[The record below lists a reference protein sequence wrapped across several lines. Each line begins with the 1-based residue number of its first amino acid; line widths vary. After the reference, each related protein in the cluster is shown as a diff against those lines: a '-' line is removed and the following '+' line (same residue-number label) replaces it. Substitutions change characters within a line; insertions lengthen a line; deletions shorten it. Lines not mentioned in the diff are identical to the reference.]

1 MVYFASRDRDRNRER
16 NKQERIIHDEEF
28 GEENVELVDSE
39 WADFEKFI
47 RQLRQRRTSTISMEE
62 ELRHVQKH
70 PKIKSQTFY
79 PCPPPAENGGD
90 SDTSDDDDDP
100 FGYIDTLMYGRYTKD
115 LGEFAKD
122 EARKLKLLE
131 KRRKQ
136 EDKQRNKELLGK
148 RATRVKR
155 ISSWVWKH
163 TLARLG
169 EDWVF
174 LALLGII
181 MALLSFIM
189 DKGISICTNARIWL
203 YRDLTSQPFIQYIA
217 WVSLPVCLILFSAG
231 FVHLI
236 APQSIGSGIP
246 EMKTILRGVALKEYL
261 TFKTL
266 VAKVI
271 GLTAT
276 LGSGMPLG
284 KEGPFVHIASIVAQL
299 LSKLVTSFQGIYE
312 NESRNSEMLAAA
324 CAVGV
329 GSCFAAPVGG
339 VLFSIEVTTTY
350 FAVRNYWRGFFAA
363 VCGATV
369 FRLLAVWFQ
378 NADTV
383 RALFLTNFTTEFPFD
398 PQELFVFALIG
409 FICGLGGASYVW
421 VHRRYVL
428 FMRSNKRMNKFLQKN
443 RFLYPG
449 FLALL
454 VSSISFPLGTG
465 QFLAGELSNHEQVTQ
480 LFSNFTWSRDDLTVE
495 QAAIVTNW
503 MTSYTSVF
511 GNLICY
517 TLFTFFVSI
526 IASTIPVPSGMFI
539 PVFKIGAGFGR
550 LVGEFMAWWFPH
562 GVRYGGRLSPIMP
575 GGYAVVGAAAF
586 SGSVTHTVSVAVIVF
601 EMTGQITHVVPVMI
615 AVLVANAVAALLQ
628 PSIYDSIILIKK
640 LPYLPDLL
648 PSSSGMYSIFVED
661 FMVRDVKYIWY
672 GISYQ
677 KLKEVLK
684 ANKALRSLPLVD
696 SPDNMIL
703 LGSVQ
708 RYELIKMIEKHIGR
722 EKRMEVAQKWQKE
735 AEERAREEE
744 KKKQEA
750 ELKMRRPSRF
760 EVLPAPDILSL
771 RQIANDEMLPPKK
784 RVEALNNNLAPRK
797 SILKKTNSFN
807 LKTYAPTVQ
816 HSPNITPY
824 TTITGN
830 SEFRIR
836 SAFEAIFKKSTTLQ
850 DVQPD
855 PETGSISPAPSNT
868 EVQVQRAPSTP
879 GVSKKVQLQAQH
891 KWDFV
896 TDQIMLVS
904 QVSCMFHGHNNIR
917 HHLKINSSWFL
928 NILTP
933 VHICKQANSKSTD
946 AANINQVPPDKDDK
960 DERCVVAEDKKDTLK
975 SNHVPFSDVNIDKPS
990 IRYKTNKVS
999 DISRTASKINL
1010 SELNNQDLKPAINDN
1025 HIEPTKKKV
1034 RKIKFSNEVKVKD
1047 SPNHGYTTDK
1057 ISDSELE
1064 TNDCGYTIED
1074 VDEKS
1079 SIDGNYGSGTS
1090 ENEELARVTTGPKKM
1105 KSVQLPRERV
1115 IDMSPEDQK
1124 QWELEEML
1132 KPIDLER
1139 AQVHIDPSPFQLVER
1154 TSILKVH
1161 SLFSMVGI
1169 NHAYVTKIG
1178 RLVGVVGLKELRK
1191 AIEDINSNS
1200 FVVPPRDEEIH
1211 NKPSVEKPLLM
1222 PNASDKAVDMTV
1234 TSMDSALSNSDN
1246 CSDIELEHMKTE
1258 KTAIVTLPPQEP
1270 CGNTNS
1276 ATDTSSD
1283 MGKHV

>member
-1 MVYFASRDRDRNRER
+1 MKPENSNYSKSEESKKI
-16 NKQERIIHDEEF
+16 NKE
-28 GEENVELVDSE
+28 
-39 WADFEKFI
+39 
-47 RQLRQRRTSTISMEE
+47 ISAGKY
-62 ELRHVQKH
+62 LQ
-70 PKIKSQTFY
+70 
-79 PCPPPAENGGD
+79 
-90 SDTSDDDDDP
+90 
-100 FGYIDTLMYGRYTKD
+100 
-115 LGEFAKD
+115 
-122 EARKLKLLE
+122 
-131 KRRKQ
+131 
-136 EDKQRNKELLGK
+136 ELLGK
-148 RATRVKR
+148 RATRIKR
-155 ISSWVWKH
+155 ISSWIWKH

-329 GSCFAAPVGG
+329 GACFAAPVGG

-409 FICGLGGASYVW
+409 FVCGLGGATYVW

-465 QFLAGELSNHEQVTQ
+465 QFLAGELSTHEQVTQ
-480 LFSNFTWSRDDLTVE
+480 LFSNFTWSRSDLTVE
-495 QAAIVTNW
+495 QAAVVTHW

-511 GNLICY
+511 ANLVIF
-517 TLFTFFVSI
+517 TIFTFFFSI

-539 PVFKIGAGFGR
+539 PVFKIGAAFGR
-550 LVGEFMAWWFPH
+550 LVGELMASWFPH

-586 SGSVTHTVSVAVIVF
+586 SGSVTHTVSVAVIIF

-615 AVLVANAVAALLQ
+615 AVLVANAVASLLQ

-661 FMVRDVKYIWY
+661 FMVRDVKYIWH

-684 ANKALRSLPLVD
+684 INKALRSLPLVD
-696 SPDNMIL
+696 SPENMIL

-708 RYELIKMIEKHIGR
+708 RYELIKIIEKHIGR

-735 AEERAREEE
+735 AEERALEEE

-750 ELKMRRPSRF
+750 ELKQRRPSRF

-784 RVEALNNNLAPRK
+784 RAETLHSSLTPRK

-807 LKTYAPTVQ
+807 LKTYAPASP
-816 HSPNITPY
+816 HSPSITPY

-855 PETGSISPAPSNT
+855 PEMGSMSPAASNN
-868 EVQVQRAPSTP
+868 EVQGQRAPSAPSTP
-879 GVSKKVQLQAQH
+879 GISKKVQLQAQNN
-891 KWDFV
+891 WNFV
-896 TDQIMLVS
+896 TDQIML
-904 QVSCMFHGHNNIR
+904 QVNPITKSESAKKMDDTDVTITE
-917 HHLKINSSWFL
+917 KTDSYKPINMPL
-928 NILTP
+928 N
-933 VHICKQANSKSTD
+933 
-946 AANINQVPPDKDDK
+946 
-960 DERCVVAEDKKDTLK
+960 
-975 SNHVPFSDVNIDKPS
+975 DVNTDKTC
-990 IRYKTNKVS
+990 IKYKTNKVS
-999 DISRTASKINL
+999 DINRQTHEPATVSL
-1010 SELNNQDLKPAINDN
+1010 LNEN
-1025 HIEPTKKKV
+1025 HVDKQRNVKKKIQFSCDV
-1034 RKIKFSNEVKVKD
+1034 RVKD
-1047 SPNHGYTTDK
+1047 SALHGCTLDK
-1057 ISDSELE
+1057 LSDNQESNEM
-1064 TNDCGYTIED
+1064 GYTIED
-1074 VDEKS
+1074 DDDKFNDDDEQ
-1079 SIDGNYGSGTS
+1079 TS
-1090 ENEELARVTTGPKKM
+1090 TITKKA

-1124 QWELEEML
+1124 QWELEEMQ
-1132 KPIDLER
+1132 KPIDLEK
-1139 AQVHIDPSPFQLVER
+1139 AQIHIDPSPFQLVER

-1200 FVVPPRDEEIH
+1200 FVAHPRDEEP
-1211 NKPSVEKPLLM
+1211 NSDSKPAAEKPLLAAS
-1222 PNASDKAVDMTV
+1222 PSASDKAVDMTI

-1246 CSDIELEHMKTE
+1246 CSDIEMEHLKSLDTPEIALTMPAAE
-1258 KTAIVTLPPQEP
+1258 ANANAITQD
-1270 CGNTNS
+1270 TNKS
-1276 ATDTSSD
+1276 
-1283 MGKHV
+1283 V

>member
-1 MVYFASRDRDRNRER
+1 MFDSDVDDEYIREYAFEPELLINRDDYRKREEQ
-16 NKQERIIHDEEF
+16 KEEQR
-28 GEENVELVDSE
+28 EAIKRRSS
-39 WADFEKFI
+39 
-47 RQLRQRRTSTISMEE
+47 LRR
-62 ELRHVQKH
+62 
-70 PKIKSQTFY
+70 KSQRKASADSYESGGQQKNQIDVEIEAFY
-79 PCPPPAENGGD
+79 
-90 SDTSDDDDDP
+90 
-100 FGYIDTLMYGRYTKD
+100 YMYGRYTKD

-131 KRRKQ
+131 KRRKH
-136 EDKQRNKELLGK
+136 EDRQRNKELLGK
-148 RATRVKR
+148 RSSRMLKV
-155 ISSWVWKH
+155 SSWIWKR
-163 TLARLG
+163 TFARLG

-174 LALLGII
+174 LALLGVI
-181 MALLSFIM
+181 MAFVSYVV
-189 DKGISICTNARIWL
+189 DKGINVCTNARVWL
-203 YRDLTSQPFIQYIA
+203 YRDLTSQPITQYLA

-266 VAKVI
+266 VAKVV

-284 KEGPFVHIASIVAQL
+284 KEGPFCHIASIVAQL

-369 FRLLAVWFQ
+369 FRLLAVWFH

-383 RALFLTNFTTEFPFD
+383 RAIFLTNFTTEFPFD
-398 PQELFVFALIG
+398 PQELFVFALMGVVSGI
-409 FICGLGGASYVW
+409 GGAAYVW

-428 FMRSNKRMNKFLQKN
+428 FMRSNKKMNKFLQKN

-454 VSSISFPLGTG
+454 VSTLSFPLGTG
-465 QFLAGELSNHEQVTQ
+465 QFIAGELSTHEQVTQ

-495 QAAIVTNW
+495 QAAIVTHW
-503 MTSYTSVF
+503 VTSYTNIF
-511 GNLICY
+511 INLSIY
-517 TLFTFFVSI
+517 IVFTFFISI
-526 IASTIPVPSGMFI
+526 VASTIPVPSGIFI
-539 PVFKIGAGFGR
+539 PVFKIGASLGR
-550 LVGEFMAWWFPH
+550 LIGESMHLWFPN
-562 GVRYGGRLSPIMP
+562 GVRYGGRLSPIIP

-586 SGSVTHTVSVAVIVF
+586 SGAVTHTVSVAVIIF

-615 AVLVANAVAALLQ
+615 AVLIANAIAALLQ
-628 PSIYDSIILIKK
+628 PSMYDSIILIKK

-648 PSSSGMYSIFVED
+648 PSSSAMYSIYVED
-661 FMVRDVKYIWY
+661 FMVRDVKYIWH

-684 ANKALRSLPLVD
+684 TNKTLRSLPLVD
-696 SPDNMIL
+696 SHENMIL

-771 RQIANDEMLPPKK
+771 RQIANDEMLPAKQ
-784 RVEALNNNLAPRK
+784 RQESLNNNLAPRK

-807 LKTYAPTVQ
+807 LKTFGPTSP

-824 TTITGN
+824 TTITGT
-830 SEFRIR
+830 EHRIR
-836 SAFEAIFKKSTTLQ
+836 SAFEAIFRKSNTLQ
-850 DVQPD
+850 DVHPD
-855 PETGSISPAPSNT
+855 PDASSISPAVSANEMPH
-868 EVQVQRAPSTP
+868 VQRVPSI
-879 GVSKKVQLQAQH
+879 SKKVQL
-891 KWDFV
+891 
-896 TDQIMLVS
+896 TMS
-904 QVSCMFHGHNNIR
+904 M
-917 HHLKINSSWFL
+917 
-928 NILTP
+928 
-933 VHICKQANSKSTD
+933 
-946 AANINQVPPDKDDK
+946 
-960 DERCVVAEDKKDTLK
+960 KKT
-975 SNHVPFSDVNIDKPS
+975 
-990 IRYKTNKVS
+990 
-999 DISRTASKINL
+999 
-1010 SELNNQDLKPAINDN
+1010 
-1025 HIEPTKKKV
+1025 
-1034 RKIKFSNEVKVKD
+1034 
-1047 SPNHGYTTDK
+1047 
-1057 ISDSELE
+1057 
-1064 TNDCGYTIED
+1064 
-1074 VDEKS
+1074 
-1079 SIDGNYGSGTS
+1079 
-1090 ENEELARVTTGPKKM
+1090 
-1105 KSVQLPRERV
+1105 KSVTLPRERV

-1124 QWELEEML
+1124 KWEMEEMSQS
-1132 KPIDLER
+1132 IDLEQ
-1139 AQVHIDPSPFQLVER
+1139 ANVNIDPSPFQLVER

-1191 AIEDINSNS
+1191 AIEDINSNN
-1200 FVVPPRDEEIH
+1200 FVVQNQIKDDVEADHR
-1211 NKPSVEKPLLM
+1211 SAAEKPLLT
-1222 PNASDKAVDMTV
+1222 PPLPRSPHSTSDKEVNTTV
-1234 TSMDSALSNSDN
+1234 TSMDSALSHSDN
-1246 CSDIELEHMKTE
+1246 CSDIEMEHMKGDSSGE
-1258 KTAIVTLPPQEP
+1258 EHQQPQHNQQTYTP
-1270 CGNTNS
+1270 TGTTMLINNTSNEL
-1276 ATDTSSD
+1276 
-1283 MGKHV
+1283 

>member
-1 MVYFASRDRDRNRER
+1 MKFPTNTNSAQMESLLTVPSLTHVKVHPMRTASNASSIGR
-16 NKQERIIHDEEF
+16 
-28 GEENVELVDSE
+28 
-39 WADFEKFI
+39 
-47 RQLRQRRTSTISMEE
+47 
-62 ELRHVQKH
+62 
-70 PKIKSQTFY
+70 P
-79 PCPPPAENGGD
+79 NGNSAAGI
-90 SDTSDDDDDP
+90 DDP
-100 FGYIDTLMYGRYTKD
+100 DEDESGLGYTHTLMYGRYTKD

-148 RATRVKR
+148 RSSRMLKV
-155 ISSWVWKH
+155 SSWIWKR
-163 TLARLG
+163 TFARLG

-174 LALLGII
+174 LALLGVI
-181 MALLSFIM
+181 MAFVSYVV
-189 DKGISICTNARIWL
+189 DKGINICTNARVWL
-203 YRDLTSQPFIQYIA
+203 YRDLTSQPITQYFA

-231 FVHLI
+231 FVHLV

-266 VAKVI
+266 VAKVV

-284 KEGPFVHIASIVAQL
+284 KEGPFCHIASIVAQL

-369 FRLLAVWFQ
+369 FRLLAVWFH

-383 RALFLTNFTTEFPFD
+383 RAIFLTNFTTEFPFD
-398 PQELFVFALIG
+398 PQELFVFALMG
-409 FICGLGGASYVW
+409 VVSGVGGAAYVW

-428 FMRSNKRMNKFLQKN
+428 FMRSNKKMNKFLQKN

-454 VSSISFPLGTG
+454 VSTLSFPLGPG
-465 QFLAGELSNHEQVTQ
+465 QFIAGELSTHEQVTQ

-495 QAAIVTNW
+495 QAAIVTHW
-503 MTSYTSVF
+503 VTSYTNIF
-511 GNLICY
+511 INLSIY
-517 TLFTFFVSI
+517 IVFTFFISI
-526 IASTIPVPSGMFI
+526 VASTIPVPSGIFI
-539 PVFKIGAGFGR
+539 PVFKIGASLGR
-550 LVGEFMAWWFPH
+550 LIGESMHLWFPN
-562 GVRYGGRLSPIMP
+562 GVRYGGRLSPIIP

-586 SGSVTHTVSVAVIVF
+586 SGAVTHTVSVAVIIF

-615 AVLVANAVAALLQ
+615 AVLIANAIAALLQ
-628 PSIYDSIILIKK
+628 PSMYDSIILIKK

-648 PSSSGMYSIFVED
+648 PSSSAMYSIYVED
-661 FMVRDVKYIWY
+661 FMVRDVKYIWH

-684 ANKALRSLPLVD
+684 ANKTLRSLPLVD
-696 SPDNMIL
+696 SHENMIL

-750 ELKMRRPSRF
+750 ELRVRRPSRF

-771 RQIANDEMLPPKK
+771 RQIANDEMLPPKQ
-784 RVEALNNNLAPRK
+784 RQESFTNNVGPRK

-807 LKTYAPTVQ
+807 LKTYAPTSP

-824 TTITGN
+824 TTITGT
-830 SEFRIR
+830 EHRIR
-836 SAFEAIFKKSTTLQ
+836 SAFEAIFRKSNTLQ

-855 PETGSISPAPSNT
+855 PDATSITPAVSAN
-868 EVQVQRAPSTP
+868 EVPLVQRAPSI
-879 GVSKKVQLQAQH
+879 SKK
-891 KWDFV
+891 
-896 TDQIMLVS
+896 
-904 QVSCMFHGHNNIR
+904 
-917 HHLKINSSWFL
+917 
-928 NILTP
+928 
-933 VHICKQANSKSTD
+933 
-946 AANINQVPPDKDDK
+946 
-960 DERCVVAEDKKDTLK
+960 
-975 SNHVPFSDVNIDKPS
+975 
-990 IRYKTNKVS
+990 
-999 DISRTASKINL
+999 
-1010 SELNNQDLKPAINDN
+1010 
-1025 HIEPTKKKV
+1025 
-1034 RKIKFSNEVKVKD
+1034 
-1047 SPNHGYTTDK
+1047 
-1057 ISDSELE
+1057 
-1064 TNDCGYTIED
+1064 
-1074 VDEKS
+1074 
-1079 SIDGNYGSGTS
+1079 
-1090 ENEELARVTTGPKKM
+1090 
-1105 KSVQLPRERV
+1105 VQLPRERV

-1124 QWELEEML
+1124 KWEMEEMS
-1132 KPIDLER
+1132 KSIDLEK
-1139 AQVHIDPSPFQLVER
+1139 ASVNIDPSPFQLVER

-1191 AIEDINSNS
+1191 AIEDINSNN
-1200 FVVPPRDEEIH
+1200 FVVQNQIKDDIEADH
-1211 NKPSVEKPLLM
+1211 GSAVEKPLLA
-1222 PNASDKAVDMTV
+1222 PPLPLSPHATSDKEVNTTV
-1234 TSMDSALSNSDN
+1234 TSMDSALSHSDN
-1246 CSDIELEHMKTE
+1246 CSDIEMEHMKGESSGEEQSQHQQDNTTQYNQQTYTH
-1258 KTAIVTLPPQEP
+1258 TATTTTTGTPSTTKSNNEP
-1270 CGNTNS
+1270 
-1276 ATDTSSD
+1276 
-1283 MGKHV
+1283 

>member
-1 MVYFASRDRDRNRER
+1 MKATRNGGQLLIAPSPQTAARLLPLRTYSNASSLGHHHDRSTLSDG
-16 NKQERIIHDEEF
+16 DEE
-28 GEENVELVDSE
+28 E
-39 WADFEKFI
+39 
-47 RQLRQRRTSTISMEE
+47 
-62 ELRHVQKH
+62 
-70 PKIKSQTFY
+70 
-79 PCPPPAENGGD
+79 GGL
-90 SDTSDDDDDP
+90 
-100 FGYIDTLMYGRYTKD
+100 GYTHTLMYGRYTKD

-122 EARKLKLLE
+122 EARKLKILE

-148 RATRVKR
+148 HSTRAKRV
-155 ISSWVWKH
+155 SSWIWRH
-163 TLARLG
+163 TVARLG

-203 YRDLTSQPFIQYIA
+203 YRDLTSQPFVQYIA

-246 EMKTILRGVALKEYL
+246 EMKTILRGVQLKEYL

-329 GSCFAAPVGG
+329 GACFAAPVGG

-409 FICGLGGASYVW
+409 LVCGLGGASYVW

-465 QFLAGELSNHEQVTQ
+465 QFLAGELSTHEQVTQ

-495 QAAIVTNW
+495 QAAVVTHW

-511 GNLICY
+511 GNLVIY
-517 TLFTFFVSI
+517 TLFTFVVSI

-550 LVGEFMAWWFPH
+550 LVGEFMAVTFPH

-586 SGSVTHTVSVAVIVF
+586 SGSVTHTVSVAVIIF

-661 FMVRDVKYIWY
+661 FMVRDVKYIWH

-684 ANKALRSLPLVD
+684 LNKTLRSLPLVD

-735 AEERAREEE
+735 AQERALEEE
-744 KKKQEA
+744 KKKQEV

-784 RVEALNNNLAPRK
+784 RAETMHGSLAPRK

-807 LKTYAPTVQ
+807 LKTYAQPMG
-816 HSPNITPY
+816 HSPSITPY

-855 PETGSISPAPSNT
+855 PETGSLSPAASNH
-868 EVQVQRAPSTP
+868 EVEVPRTPSTP
-879 GVSKKVQLQAQH
+879 GVSKK
-891 KWDFV
+891 
-896 TDQIMLVS
+896 
-904 QVSCMFHGHNNIR
+904 
-917 HHLKINSSWFL
+917 
-928 NILTP
+928 
-933 VHICKQANSKSTD
+933 
-946 AANINQVPPDKDDK
+946 
-960 DERCVVAEDKKDTLK
+960 
-975 SNHVPFSDVNIDKPS
+975 
-990 IRYKTNKVS
+990 
-999 DISRTASKINL
+999 
-1010 SELNNQDLKPAINDN
+1010 
-1025 HIEPTKKKV
+1025 
-1034 RKIKFSNEVKVKD
+1034 
-1047 SPNHGYTTDK
+1047 
-1057 ISDSELE
+1057 
-1064 TNDCGYTIED
+1064 
-1074 VDEKS
+1074 
-1079 SIDGNYGSGTS
+1079 
-1090 ENEELARVTTGPKKM
+1090 
-1105 KSVQLPRERV
+1105 VQLPRERV

-1132 KPIDLER
+1132 KPIDLQK
-1139 AQVHIDPSPFQLVER
+1139 ANVHIDPSPFQLVER

-1200 FVVPPRDEEIH
+1200 FVPPTRDEDADE
-1211 NKPSVEKPLLM
+1211 KPAVEKPLLST
-1222 PNASDKAVDMTV
+1222 NSSDKAVDMTV
-1234 TSMDSALSNSDN
+1234 TSMDSALSNSEN
-1246 CSDIELEHMKTE
+1246 CSDIEMEHIKHTDKGTVSLTMS
-1258 KTAIVTLPPQEP
+1258 PQESKQSP
-1270 CGNTNS
+1270 SADKSNTENGS
-1276 ATDTSSD
+1276 HA
-1283 MGKHV
+1283 

>member
-1 MVYFASRDRDRNRER
+1 MKPGNSSYSKSDESKKI
-16 NKQERIIHDEEF
+16 NK
-28 GEENVELVDSE
+28 G
-39 WADFEKFI
+39 
-47 RQLRQRRTSTISMEE
+47 ISAGKY
-62 ELRHVQKH
+62 LQ
-70 PKIKSQTFY
+70 
-79 PCPPPAENGGD
+79 
-90 SDTSDDDDDP
+90 
-100 FGYIDTLMYGRYTKD
+100 
-115 LGEFAKD
+115 
-122 EARKLKLLE
+122 
-131 KRRKQ
+131 
-136 EDKQRNKELLGK
+136 ELLGK
-148 RATRVKR
+148 RATRIKR

-329 GSCFAAPVGG
+329 GACFAAPVGG

-409 FICGLGGASYVW
+409 LICGLGGATYVW

-465 QFLAGELSNHEQVTQ
+465 QFLAGELSTHEQVTQ

-495 QAAIVTNW
+495 QAAVVTHW
-503 MTSYTSVF
+503 MTNYTSVF
-511 GNLICY
+511 GNLVCY
-517 TLFTFFVSI
+517 LVFTFFFSI

-539 PVFKIGAGFGR
+539 PVFKIGAAFGR
-550 LVGEFMAWWFPH
+550 LVGEFMASWFPH

-586 SGSVTHTVSVAVIVF
+586 SGSVTHTVSVAVIIF

-661 FMVRDVKYIWY
+661 FMVRDVKYIWH

-684 ANKALRSLPLVD
+684 INKTLRSLPLVD
-696 SPDNMIL
+696 SPENMIL

-708 RYELIKMIEKHIGR
+708 RYELIKIIEKHIGR

-735 AEERAREEE
+735 AEERALEEE

-750 ELKMRRPSRF
+750 EQRQRRPSRF

-784 RVEALNNNLAPRK
+784 RAETLHSSLTPRK

-807 LKTYAPTVQ
+807 LKTYTPASP
-816 HSPNITPY
+816 HSPSITPY

-855 PETGSISPAPSNT
+855 PEMGSVSPETADSG
-868 EVQVQRAPSTP
+868 VQVQQAPSAPSTP
-879 GVSKKVQLQAQH
+879 GISKKVQL
-891 KWDFV
+891 
-896 TDQIMLVS
+896 
-904 QVSCMFHGHNNIR
+904 
-917 HHLKINSSWFL
+917 
-928 NILTP
+928 TP
-933 VHICKQANSKSTD
+933 
-946 AANINQVPPDKDDK
+946 PM
-960 DERCVVAEDKKDTLK
+960 KK
-975 SNHVPFSDVNIDKPS
+975 
-990 IRYKTNKVS
+990 
-999 DISRTASKINL
+999 A
-1010 SELNNQDLKPAINDN
+1010 
-1025 HIEPTKKKV
+1025 
-1034 RKIKFSNEVKVKD
+1034 
-1047 SPNHGYTTDK
+1047 
-1057 ISDSELE
+1057 
-1064 TNDCGYTIED
+1064 
-1074 VDEKS
+1074 
-1079 SIDGNYGSGTS
+1079 
-1090 ENEELARVTTGPKKM
+1090 

-1132 KPIDLER
+1132 KPIDLEK
-1139 AQVHIDPSPFQLVER
+1139 AQIHIDPSPFQLVER

-1200 FVVPPRDEEIH
+1200 FVAHPRDDEIDGDT
-1211 NKPSVEKPLLM
+1211 KSAVEKPLLS
-1222 PNASDKAVDMTV
+1222 PSASDKAVDMTI

-1246 CSDIELEHMKTE
+1246 CSDIEMEHMKSLDTPE
-1258 KTAIVTLPPQEP
+1258 VTLTMPP
-1270 CGNTNS
+1270 
-1276 ATDTSSD
+1276 TDTNTTTTTTTIIDTNDTQNINKS
-1283 MGKHV
+1283 V

>member
-1 MVYFASRDRDRNRER
+1 MFNNSRTHQDEYIREYAFEPELLINREEYLR
-16 NKQERIIHDEEF
+16 EEQRAQKAPSTPVRLRWDEAIAKQ
-28 GEENVELVDSE
+28 
-39 WADFEKFI
+39 K
-47 RQLRQRRTSTISMEE
+47 QKQQQQR
-62 ELRHVQKH
+62 
-70 PKIKSQTFY
+70 KS
-79 PCPPPAENGGD
+79 AE
-90 SDTSDDDDDP
+90 TESDDKNQIE
-100 FGYIDTLMYGRYTKD
+100 FEIEAFYYMYGRYTKD

-148 RATRVKR
+148 RATRIKR
-155 ISSWVWKH
+155 ISSWIWKH

-329 GSCFAAPVGG
+329 GACFAAPVGG

-409 FICGLGGASYVW
+409 FVCGLGGATYVW

-465 QFLAGELSNHEQVTQ
+465 QFLAGELSTHEQVTQ
-480 LFSNFTWSRDDLTVE
+480 LFSNFTWSRSDLTVE
-495 QAAIVTNW
+495 QAAVVTHW

-511 GNLICY
+511 ANLVIF
-517 TLFTFFVSI
+517 TIFTFFFSI

-539 PVFKIGAGFGR
+539 PVFKIGAAFGR
-550 LVGEFMAWWFPH
+550 LVGELMASWFPH

-586 SGSVTHTVSVAVIVF
+586 SGSVTHTVSVAVIIF

-615 AVLVANAVAALLQ
+615 AVLVANAVASLLQ

-661 FMVRDVKYIWY
+661 FMVRDVKYIWH

-684 ANKALRSLPLVD
+684 INKALRSLPLVD
-696 SPDNMIL
+696 SPENMIL

-708 RYELIKMIEKHIGR
+708 RYELIKIIEKHIGR

-735 AEERAREEE
+735 AEERALEEE

-750 ELKMRRPSRF
+750 ELKQRRPSRF

-784 RVEALNNNLAPRK
+784 RAETLHSSLTPRK

-807 LKTYAPTVQ
+807 LKTYAPASP
-816 HSPNITPY
+816 HSPSITPY

-855 PETGSISPAPSNT
+855 PEMGSMSPAASNN
-868 EVQVQRAPSTP
+868 EVQGQRAPSAPSTP
-879 GVSKKVQLQAQH
+879 GISKK
-891 KWDFV
+891 
-896 TDQIMLVS
+896 
-904 QVSCMFHGHNNIR
+904 
-917 HHLKINSSWFL
+917 
-928 NILTP
+928 
-933 VHICKQANSKSTD
+933 
-946 AANINQVPPDKDDK
+946 
-960 DERCVVAEDKKDTLK
+960 
-975 SNHVPFSDVNIDKPS
+975 
-990 IRYKTNKVS
+990 
-999 DISRTASKINL
+999 
-1010 SELNNQDLKPAINDN
+1010 
-1025 HIEPTKKKV
+1025 
-1034 RKIKFSNEVKVKD
+1034 
-1047 SPNHGYTTDK
+1047 
-1057 ISDSELE
+1057 
-1064 TNDCGYTIED
+1064 
-1074 VDEKS
+1074 
-1079 SIDGNYGSGTS
+1079 
-1090 ENEELARVTTGPKKM
+1090 
-1105 KSVQLPRERV
+1105 VQLPRERV

-1124 QWELEEML
+1124 QWELEEMQ
-1132 KPIDLER
+1132 KPIDLEK
-1139 AQVHIDPSPFQLVER
+1139 AQIHIDPSPFQLVER

-1200 FVVPPRDEEIH
+1200 FVAHPRDEEP
-1211 NKPSVEKPLLM
+1211 NSDSKPAAEKPLLAAS
-1222 PNASDKAVDMTV
+1222 PSASDKAVDMTI

-1246 CSDIELEHMKTE
+1246 CSDIEMEHLKSLDTPEIALTMPAAE
-1258 KTAIVTLPPQEP
+1258 ANANAITQD
-1270 CGNTNS
+1270 TNKS
-1276 ATDTSSD
+1276 
-1283 MGKHV
+1283 V

>member
-1 MVYFASRDRDRNRER
+1 MKFPTNTNSAQMESLLTVPSLTHVKVHPMRTASNASSIGR
-16 NKQERIIHDEEF
+16 
-28 GEENVELVDSE
+28 
-39 WADFEKFI
+39 
-47 RQLRQRRTSTISMEE
+47 
-62 ELRHVQKH
+62 
-70 PKIKSQTFY
+70 P
-79 PCPPPAENGGD
+79 NGNSAAGI
-90 SDTSDDDDDP
+90 DDP
-100 FGYIDTLMYGRYTKD
+100 DEDESGLGYTHTLMYGRYTKD

-148 RATRVKR
+148 RSSRMLKV
-155 ISSWVWKH
+155 SSWIWKR
-163 TLARLG
+163 TFARLG

-174 LALLGII
+174 LALLGVI
-181 MALLSFIM
+181 MAFVSYVV
-189 DKGISICTNARIWL
+189 DKGINVCTNARVWL
-203 YRDLTSQPFIQYIA
+203 YRDLTSQPITQYFA

-231 FVHLI
+231 FVHLV

-266 VAKVI
+266 VAKVV

-284 KEGPFVHIASIVAQL
+284 KEGPFCHIASIVAQL

-369 FRLLAVWFQ
+369 FRLLAVWFH

-383 RALFLTNFTTEFPFD
+383 RAIFLTNFTTEFPFD
-398 PQELFVFALIG
+398 PQELFVFALMG
-409 FICGLGGASYVW
+409 VVSGVGGAAYVW

-428 FMRSNKRMNKFLQKN
+428 FMRSNKKMNKFLQKN

-454 VSSISFPLGTG
+454 VSTLSFPLGPG
-465 QFLAGELSNHEQVTQ
+465 QFIAGELSTHEQVTQ

-495 QAAIVTNW
+495 QAAIVTHW
-503 MTSYTSVF
+503 VTSYTNIF
-511 GNLICY
+511 INLSIY
-517 TLFTFFVSI
+517 IVFTFFISI
-526 IASTIPVPSGMFI
+526 VASTIPVPSGIFI
-539 PVFKIGAGFGR
+539 PVFKIGASLGR
-550 LVGEFMAWWFPH
+550 LIGESMHLWFPN
-562 GVRYGGRLSPIMP
+562 GVRYGGRLSPIIP

-586 SGSVTHTVSVAVIVF
+586 SGAVTHTVSVAVIIF

-615 AVLVANAVAALLQ
+615 AVLIANAIAALLQ
-628 PSIYDSIILIKK
+628 PSMYDSIILIKK

-648 PSSSGMYSIFVED
+648 PSSSAMYSIYVED
-661 FMVRDVKYIWY
+661 FMVRDVKYIWH

-684 ANKALRSLPLVD
+684 ANKTLRSLPLVD
-696 SPDNMIL
+696 SHENMIL

-750 ELKMRRPSRF
+750 ELRVRRPSRF

-771 RQIANDEMLPPKK
+771 RQIANDEMLPPKQ
-784 RVEALNNNLAPRK
+784 RQESFTNNVGPRK

-807 LKTYAPTVQ
+807 LKTYAPTSP

-824 TTITGN
+824 TTITGT
-830 SEFRIR
+830 EHRIR
-836 SAFEAIFKKSTTLQ
+836 SAFEAIFRKSNTLQ

-855 PETGSISPAPSNT
+855 PDAASITPAVSAN
-868 EVQVQRAPSTP
+868 EVPLVQRAPSI
-879 GVSKKVQLQAQH
+879 SKKVQLA
-891 KWDFV
+891 
-896 TDQIMLVS
+896 MS
-904 QVSCMFHGHNNIR
+904 M
-917 HHLKINSSWFL
+917 
-928 NILTP
+928 
-933 VHICKQANSKSTD
+933 
-946 AANINQVPPDKDDK
+946 
-960 DERCVVAEDKKDTLK
+960 KK
-975 SNHVPFSDVNIDKPS
+975 
-990 IRYKTNKVS
+990 
-999 DISRTASKINL
+999 A
-1010 SELNNQDLKPAINDN
+1010 
-1025 HIEPTKKKV
+1025 
-1034 RKIKFSNEVKVKD
+1034 
-1047 SPNHGYTTDK
+1047 
-1057 ISDSELE
+1057 
-1064 TNDCGYTIED
+1064 
-1074 VDEKS
+1074 
-1079 SIDGNYGSGTS
+1079 
-1090 ENEELARVTTGPKKM
+1090 
-1105 KSVQLPRERV
+1105 KSVTLPRERV

-1124 QWELEEML
+1124 KWEMEEMS
-1132 KPIDLER
+1132 KSIDLEK
-1139 AQVHIDPSPFQLVER
+1139 ASVNIDPSPFQLVER

-1191 AIEDINSNS
+1191 AIEDINSNN
-1200 FVVPPRDEEIH
+1200 FVVQNQIKDDIEADH
-1211 NKPSVEKPLLM
+1211 GSAVEKPLLA
-1222 PNASDKAVDMTV
+1222 PPLPLSPHATSDKEVNTTV
-1234 TSMDSALSNSDN
+1234 TSMDSALSHSDN
-1246 CSDIELEHMKTE
+1246 CSDIEMEHMKGESSGEEQSQQQQDNTTQYNQQTYTH
-1258 KTAIVTLPPQEP
+1258 TATATPTTTKSSNEP
-1270 CGNTNS
+1270 
-1276 ATDTSSD
+1276 
-1283 MGKHV
+1283 

>member
-1 MVYFASRDRDRNRER
+1 MVYFGDRHRDRDRNRDR
-16 NKQERIIHDEEF
+16 NNQKVERIIHDEEF

-47 RQLRQRRTSTISMEE
+47 CQLRKRRSSAMSMEE
-62 ELRHVQKH
+62 ELRHVQRQ
-70 PKIKSQTFY
+70 PKIKSHAFY
-79 PCPPPAENGGD
+79 PCPPPAENARD
-90 SDTSDDDDDP
+90 SDSSDEDDP
-100 FGYIDTLMYGRYTKD
+100 IGYIDTLMYGRYTKD

-122 EARKLKLLE
+122 EARKLKILE

-148 RATRVKR
+148 HSTRAKRV
-155 ISSWVWKH
+155 SSWIWKH
-163 TLARLG
+163 TIARLG

-203 YRDLTSQPFIQYIA
+203 YRDLTSQPFVQYIA

-246 EMKTILRGVALKEYL
+246 EMKTILRGVQLKEYL

-329 GSCFAAPVGG
+329 GACFAAPVGG

-409 FICGLGGASYVW
+409 LVCGLGGASYVW

-465 QFLAGELSNHEQVTQ
+465 QFLAGELSTHEQVTQ

-495 QAAIVTNW
+495 QAAVVTHW
-503 MTSYTSVF
+503 MTGYTSVF
-511 GNLICY
+511 GNLVIY
-517 TLFTFFVSI
+517 TLFTFMFSI

-550 LVGEFMAWWFPH
+550 LVGEFMAVTFPH

-586 SGSVTHTVSVAVIVF
+586 SGSVTHTVSVAVIIF

-661 FMVRDVKYIWY
+661 FMVRDVKYIWH

-684 ANKALRSLPLVD
+684 ANKTLRSLPLVD

-735 AEERAREEE
+735 AQERALEEE
-744 KKKQEA
+744 KKKQEV

-784 RVEALNNNLAPRK
+784 RAETMHSSLAPRK

-807 LKTYAPTVQ
+807 LKTYTPQPLA
-816 HSPNITPY
+816 HSPSITPY

-855 PETGSISPAPSNT
+855 PETGSLSPAASHNEV
-868 EVQVQRAPSTP
+868 EVQRTPSTP
-879 GVSKKVQLQAQH
+879 GVSKKVQLHAQSN
-891 KWDFV
+891 WNFV
-896 TDQIMLVS
+896 TDQIMLVIIHKFYAFTKPAEKDS
-904 QVSCMFHGHNNIR
+904 TEIALS
-917 HHLKINSSWFL
+917 NSGD
-928 NILTP
+928 
-933 VHICKQANSKSTD
+933 KSS
-946 AANINQVPPDKDDK
+946 PSPD
-960 DERCVVAEDKKDTLK
+960 RR
-975 SNHVPFSDVNIDKPS
+975 S
-990 IRYKTNKVS
+990 IKFKTNKVADVNNS
-999 DISRTASKINL
+999 PQIVPRERCTKIRFANEVEDQ
-1010 SELNNQDLKPAINDN
+1010 SSPSHKKCFAKELNGMGYS
-1025 HIEPTKKKV
+1025 IED
-1034 RKIKFSNEVKVKD
+1034 IDEVE
-1047 SPNHGYTTDK
+1047 N
-1057 ISDSELE
+1057 LE
-1064 TNDCGYTIED
+1064 TEGQVIIFIMLELTIN
-1074 VDEKS
+1074 K
-1079 SIDGNYGSGTS
+1079 I
-1090 ENEELARVTTGPKKM
+1090 
-1105 KSVQLPRERV
+1105 PRERV

-1132 KPIDLER
+1132 KPIDLQK
-1139 AQVHIDPSPFQLVER
+1139 ANVHIDPSPFQLVER

-1191 AIEDINSNS
+1191 AIEDINSNN
-1200 FVVPPRDEEIH
+1200 FVAPTRDEDAEE
-1211 NKPSVEKPLLM
+1211 KPAVEKPLLSS
-1222 PNASDKAVDMTV
+1222 NASDKAVDMTV
-1234 TSMDSALSNSDN
+1234 TSMDSALSNSEN
-1246 CSDIELEHMKTE
+1246 CSDIEMEHIKHTD
-1258 KTAIVTLPPQEP
+1258 KGAVTLTMPPQEVSNQGP
-1270 CGNTNS
+1270 TTADTK
-1276 ATDTSSD
+1276 ATEN
-1283 MGKHV
+1283 GGHA

>member
-1 MVYFASRDRDRNRER
+1 MKSRNILEDSGAKETLLVVPKFTVHPVRVQPNGTPVDIVTE
-16 NKQERIIHDEEF
+16 DEEE
-28 GEENVELVDSE
+28 GL
-39 WADFEKFI
+39 
-47 RQLRQRRTSTISMEE
+47 
-62 ELRHVQKH
+62 
-70 PKIKSQTFY
+70 
-79 PCPPPAENGGD
+79 
-90 SDTSDDDDDP
+90 
-100 FGYIDTLMYGRYTKD
+100 GYTHTLMYGRYTKD

-131 KRRKQ
+131 KRRKL

-148 RATRVKR
+148 RKSRAFKVT
-155 ISSWVWKH
+155 SWIWKH
-163 TLARLG
+163 TFARLG

-181 MALLSFIM
+181 MALLSYVM
-189 DKGISICTNARIWL
+189 DKGISICTSARVWL
-203 YRDLTSQPFIQYIA
+203 YRDLTSQPIAQYFA

-266 VAKVI
+266 VAKIV

-329 GSCFAAPVGG
+329 GACFAAPVGG

-383 RALFLTNFTTEFPFD
+383 RAVFLTNFTTEFPFD
-398 PQELFVFALIG
+398 PQELFVFALMG
-409 FICGLGGASYVW
+409 VICGLGGAAYVW

-428 FMRSNKRMNKFLQKN
+428 FMRSNKKMNKFLQKN

-454 VSSISFPLGTG
+454 VSTLSFPLGTG
-465 QFLAGELSNHEQVTQ
+465 QFIAGELGTHEQVTQ
-480 LFSNFTWSRDDLTVE
+480 LFSNFTWCQDYLTVE
-495 QAAIVTNW
+495 QAAIVTHW
-503 MTSYTSVF
+503 MTPYTNVF
-511 GNLICY
+511 INLACY
-517 TLFTFFVSI
+517 VLFTFLFSI
-526 IASTIPVPSGMFI
+526 VASTIPVPSGIFI
-539 PVFKIGAGFGR
+539 PVFKIGAGLGR
-550 LVGEFMAWWFPH
+550 LIGESMHLWFPS
-562 GVRYGGRLSPIMP
+562 GVRYGGRLSPIIP

-586 SGSVTHTVSVAVIVF
+586 SGAVTHTVSVAVIVF

-615 AVLVANAVAALLQ
+615 AVLIANAIAALLQ
-628 PSIYDSIILIKK
+628 PSMYDSIILIKK

-648 PSSSGMYSIFVED
+648 PSSSGMYSIYVED
-661 FMVRDVKYIWY
+661 FMVREVKYIWQ

-684 ANKALRSLPLVD
+684 SNKTLRSLPLVD

-744 KKKQEA
+744 RKKQEA
-750 ELKMRRPSRF
+750 EQKMRRPSRF
-760 EVLPAPDILSL
+760 EVLPAPDIISL

-784 RVEALNNNLAPRK
+784 KQESLNNTLQPRK

-807 LKTYAPTVQ
+807 LKAFAPASL

-824 TTITGN
+824 TTITGT
-830 SEFRIR
+830 EYRIR
-836 SAFEAIFKKSTTLQ
+836 NAFEAIFKKSTTLQ
-850 DVQPD
+850 DVQPAAGD
-855 PETGSISPAPSNT
+855 AGSISAATSAGDMTPGAAT
-868 EVQVQRAPSTP
+868 VHRAPSTP
-879 GVSKKVQLQAQH
+879 GISKK
-891 KWDFV
+891 
-896 TDQIMLVS
+896 
-904 QVSCMFHGHNNIR
+904 
-917 HHLKINSSWFL
+917 
-928 NILTP
+928 
-933 VHICKQANSKSTD
+933 
-946 AANINQVPPDKDDK
+946 
-960 DERCVVAEDKKDTLK
+960 
-975 SNHVPFSDVNIDKPS
+975 
-990 IRYKTNKVS
+990 
-999 DISRTASKINL
+999 
-1010 SELNNQDLKPAINDN
+1010 
-1025 HIEPTKKKV
+1025 
-1034 RKIKFSNEVKVKD
+1034 
-1047 SPNHGYTTDK
+1047 
-1057 ISDSELE
+1057 
-1064 TNDCGYTIED
+1064 
-1074 VDEKS
+1074 
-1079 SIDGNYGSGTS
+1079 
-1090 ENEELARVTTGPKKM
+1090 
-1105 KSVQLPRERV
+1105 VQLPRERV

-1124 QWELEEML
+1124 KWEMEEMQ
-1132 KPIDLER
+1132 KAIDLEKSN
-1139 AQVHIDPSPFQLVER
+1139 VHIDPSPFQLVER

-1200 FVVPPRDEEIH
+1200 FVVQNQLKESDPND
-1211 NKPSVEKPLLM
+1211 VEKSAAERPLLL
-1222 PNASDKAVDMTV
+1222 PQDCSDKQVNMTV

-1246 CSDIELEHMKTE
+1246 CSDIEMENMQHKIHPT
-1258 KTAIVTLPPQEP
+1258 PPP
-1270 CGNTNS
+1270 TRRNHSPSPPSHRNHSPSPPPRKRSLSPPPPASSSSVSVNIDGNLS
-1276 ATDTSSD
+1276 PKSSPSRD
-1283 MGKHV
+1283 SSQD

>member
-1 MVYFASRDRDRNRER
+1 MKLKNGSAAMESLLVAPNTVKVQPIRTHSNASSLFNFRHTNNHGLDVECGN
-16 NKQERIIHDEEF
+16 EED
-28 GEENVELVDSE
+28 GL
-39 WADFEKFI
+39 
-47 RQLRQRRTSTISMEE
+47 
-62 ELRHVQKH
+62 
-70 PKIKSQTFY
+70 
-79 PCPPPAENGGD
+79 
-90 SDTSDDDDDP
+90 
-100 FGYIDTLMYGRYTKD
+100 GYHHTLMYGRYTKD

-148 RATRVKR
+148 RSSRLLKVL
-155 ISSWVWKH
+155 SWVWKH
-163 TLARLG
+163 TFARLG

-174 LALLGII
+174 LALLGVI
-181 MALLSFIM
+181 MAFLSFIM

-203 YRDLTSQPFIQYIA
+203 YRDLTSQPLTQYFA

-266 VAKVI
+266 VAKVV

-378 NADTV
+378 NVDTV

-398 PQELFVFALIG
+398 PQELVVFALMG
-409 FICGLGGASYVW
+409 VVCGIGGASYVW
-421 VHRRYVL
+421 VHRRYVI
-428 FMRSNKRMNKFLQKN
+428 FMRSNKKMNKFLQKN

-449 FLALL
+449 FMALL
-454 VSSISFPLGTG
+454 VSTISFPLGTG
-465 QFLAGELSNHEQVTQ
+465 QFIAGELSTHEQVTQ
-480 LFSNFTWSRDDLTVE
+480 LFSNFTWSRDDLTVD
-495 QAAIVTNW
+495 QAAIVMHWVTNY
-503 MTSYTSVF
+503 SNVF
-511 GNLICY
+511 INLACY
-517 TLFTFFVSI
+517 ALFTFFFSI
-526 IASTIPVPSGMFI
+526 MASTIPVPSGSFI
-539 PVFKIGAGFGR
+539 PVFKIGASIGR
-550 LVGEFMAWWFPH
+550 LIGETIHLWFPN
-562 GVRYGGRLSPIMP
+562 GVRYGGRISPIIP

-586 SGSVTHTVSVAVIVF
+586 SGAVTHSVSVAVIVF

-615 AVLVANAVAALLQ
+615 AVLVSNAVAALLQ
-628 PSIYDSIILIKK
+628 PSMYDSIILIKK

-648 PSSSGMYSIFVED
+648 PSSSGMYSIYVED
-661 FMVRDVKYIWY
+661 FMVRDVKYIWH
-672 GISYQ
+672 GISYL

-684 ANKALRSLPLVD
+684 ANKTLRSLPLVD
-696 SPDNMIL
+696 TPDNMIL

-744 KKKQEA
+744 KKKLEA

-784 RVEALNNNLAPRK
+784 RQETLNNTLAPRK

-807 LKTYAPTVQ
+807 LKAFTPTAP
-816 HSPNITPY
+816 SPTITPY
-824 TTITGN
+824 TTIHTGT
-830 SEFRIR
+830 EYRIR
-836 SAFEAIFKKSTTLQ
+836 SAFEAIFKKSSTLQ

-855 PETGSISPAPSNT
+855 PEAGTITPSLSVN

-879 GVSKKVQLQAQH
+879 GISKK
-891 KWDFV
+891 
-896 TDQIMLVS
+896 
-904 QVSCMFHGHNNIR
+904 
-917 HHLKINSSWFL
+917 
-928 NILTP
+928 
-933 VHICKQANSKSTD
+933 
-946 AANINQVPPDKDDK
+946 
-960 DERCVVAEDKKDTLK
+960 
-975 SNHVPFSDVNIDKPS
+975 
-990 IRYKTNKVS
+990 
-999 DISRTASKINL
+999 
-1010 SELNNQDLKPAINDN
+1010 
-1025 HIEPTKKKV
+1025 
-1034 RKIKFSNEVKVKD
+1034 
-1047 SPNHGYTTDK
+1047 
-1057 ISDSELE
+1057 
-1064 TNDCGYTIED
+1064 
-1074 VDEKS
+1074 
-1079 SIDGNYGSGTS
+1079 
-1090 ENEELARVTTGPKKM
+1090 
-1105 KSVQLPRERV
+1105 VQLPRERV

-1124 QWELEEML
+1124 KWEMEEML
-1132 KPIDLER
+1132 KPIDLEK
-1139 AQVHIDPSPFQLVER
+1139 ANIHIDPSPFQLVER

-1191 AIEDINSNS
+1191 AIEDINSNN
-1200 FVVPPRDEEIH
+1200 FVVQNQIKVEE
-1211 NKPSVEKPLLM
+1211 KPIIEKPLL
-1222 PNASDKAVDMTV
+1222 PDATSDKQVNTTV

-1246 CSDIELEHMKTE
+1246 CSDIEMENIKTQTQQQE
-1258 KTAIVTLPPQEP
+1258 QPQA
-1270 CGNTNS
+1270 TNQITCES
-1276 ATDTSSD
+1276 NETSN
-1283 MGKHV
+1283 K

>member
-1 MVYFASRDRDRNRER
+1 MVYFGDRQRDRNRDR
-16 NKQERIIHDEEF
+16 SNQKVERIIHDEEF

-47 RQLRQRRTSTISMEE
+47 CQLRKRRNSAMSMEE
-62 ELRHVQKH
+62 ELRHVQRQ
-70 PKIKSQTFY
+70 PKIKSHAFY
-79 PCPPPAENGGD
+79 PCPPPAENARD
-90 SDTSDDDDDP
+90 SDSSDEDDP
-100 FGYIDTLMYGRYTKD
+100 IGYIDTLMYGRYTKD

-122 EARKLKLLE
+122 EARKLKILE

-148 RATRVKR
+148 HSTRAKKV
-155 ISSWVWKH
+155 SSWIWRH
-163 TLARLG
+163 TVARLG

-203 YRDLTSQPFIQYIA
+203 YRDLTSQPFVQYIA

-246 EMKTILRGVALKEYL
+246 EMKTILRGVQLKEYL

-329 GSCFAAPVGG
+329 GACFAAPVGG

-409 FICGLGGASYVW
+409 LVCGLGGASYVW

-465 QFLAGELSNHEQVTQ
+465 QFLAGELSTHEQVTQ

-495 QAAIVTNW
+495 QAAVVTHW

-511 GNLICY
+511 GNLVIY
-517 TLFTFFVSI
+517 TLFTFMFSI

-550 LVGEFMAWWFPH
+550 LVGEFMAVTFPH

-586 SGSVTHTVSVAVIVF
+586 SGSVTHTVSVAVIIF

-684 ANKALRSLPLVD
+684 LNKTLRSLPLVD

-735 AEERAREEE
+735 AQERALEEE
-744 KKKQEA
+744 KKKQEV

-784 RVEALNNNLAPRK
+784 RAETMHSSLAPRK

-807 LKTYAPTVQ
+807 LKTYAQPMA
-816 HSPNITPY
+816 HSPSITPY

-855 PETGSISPAPSNT
+855 PETGSLSPAASNN
-868 EVQVQRAPSTP
+868 EVEVPRTPSTP
-879 GVSKKVQLQAQH
+879 GVSKKVQLSAQSN
-891 KWDFV
+891 WDFV
-896 TDQIMLVS
+896 TDQIML
-904 QVSCMFHGHNNIR
+904 QVNPISTEATT
-917 HHLKINSSWFL
+917 LPAEKD
-928 NILTP
+928 
-933 VHICKQANSKSTD
+933 STD
-946 AANINQVPPDKDDK
+946 IA
-960 DERCVVAEDKKDTLK
+960 L
-975 SNHVPFSDVNIDKPS
+975 SNSGDSSSQSPS
-990 IRYKTNKVS
+990 IKFKTNKVTDVNRS
-999 DISRTASKINL
+999 PQKAKKCTKIRFATEVGVNGSPTRTKCEIKEPN
-1010 SELNNQDLKPAINDN
+1010 ELGYS
-1025 HIEPTKKKV
+1025 IE
-1034 RKIKFSNEVKVKD
+1034 N
-1047 SPNHGYTTDK
+1047 
-1057 ISDSELE
+1057 
-1064 TNDCGYTIED
+1064 
-1074 VDEKS
+1074 VDETKGPEIDVE
-1079 SIDGNYGSGTS
+1079 SIHK
-1090 ENEELARVTTGPKKM
+1090 P

-1132 KPIDLER
+1132 KPIDLEK
-1139 AQVHIDPSPFQLVER
+1139 ANVHIDPSPFQLVER

-1200 FVVPPRDEEIH
+1200 FVPPTRDEDADD
-1211 NKPSVEKPLLM
+1211 KPAVEKPLLST
-1222 PNASDKAVDMTV
+1222 NTSDKAVDMTV
-1234 TSMDSALSNSDN
+1234 TSMDSALSNSEN
-1246 CSDIELEHMKTE
+1246 CSDIEMEHIKHTDKGTVSLTM
-1258 KTAIVTLPPQEP
+1258 PPQDNPPAETKTTEN
-1270 CGNTNS
+1270 GNH
-1276 ATDTSSD
+1276 A
-1283 MGKHV
+1283 